1 MFSKERTLLK
11 EKSMNIS
18 KSMEFIFVGALVLIG
33 ATAAATAAVPKL
45 IAPKATV
52 SAAKDSAIPTVI
64 VSAKRLTAAQKAAL
78 AE

>member
-1 MFSKERTLLK
+1 
-11 EKSMNIS
+11 MNIS

-52 SAAKDSAIPTVI
+52 AVAKVSAIQTV
-64 VSAKRLTAAQKAAL
+64 VVTAKRLTAEQKAAL
-78 AE
+78 AD